1 MAKAA
6 YPLQLAIAGLAYFAA
21 GWLSLNTFALINSSA
36 SPVWPSTGI
45 AIAAFM
51 LGGYRLWP
59 AFLIGAFFIQFY
71 GEWSCAVKRCYSC
84 WKYARARA
92 GSWLANRFCRARAAF
107 NHASSTLAFGALLA
121 IVAAI
126 SATIGISALLWFD

>member
-21 GWLSLNTFALINSSA
+21 GWLSLNAFALINSSA

-45 AIAAFM
+45 AIAASM

-84 WKYARARA
+84 WKYARGPGWLLVGKPNSAA
-92 GSWLANRFCRARAAF
+92 GGRLSIMPQAPSRLVHCWQ
-107 NHASSTLAFGALLA
+107 
-121 IVAAI
+121 
-126 SATIGISALLWFD
+126 